1 MRLQR
6 QSNRFV
12 IVDKETDKIK
22 AQQRIGKSLFQELN
36 HDLTK

>member
-22 AQQRIGKSLFQELN
+22 AEQQIVESSFQELN
-36 HDLTK
+36 HDPTK